1 LDKVAVFGGG
11 VRNAPPRPDKEKAQI
26 AIKSFEF
33 AIQIGIYI
41 ANWQVYGV

>member
-11 VRNAPPRPDKEKAQI
+11 VRKAQPCPDKEKAQI
-26 AIKSFEF
+26 AMKYDEY